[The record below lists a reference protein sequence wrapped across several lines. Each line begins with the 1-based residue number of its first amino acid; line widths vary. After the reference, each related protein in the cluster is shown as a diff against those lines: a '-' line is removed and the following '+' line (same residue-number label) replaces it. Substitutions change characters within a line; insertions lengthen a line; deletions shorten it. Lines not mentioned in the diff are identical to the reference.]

1 MKYFAN
7 SPISES
13 ETSLLKNLNNIDSDG
28 RPTKESRKL
37 QKTLN
42 LDAGVLRRLKLSE
55 SSKDELNNLFKALG

>member
-7 SPISES
+7 SPISVS
-13 ETSLLKNLNNIDSDG
+13 ETSLLKNLNIIDGDG
-28 RPTKESRKL
+28 RATKESRKL
-37 QKTLN
+37 QKILN